1 LNRFSAVQPPGAR
14 TGAAPVPTSLKSVA
28 LLLYLTGILTVVYWV
43 VYFTSGAVQ
52 AESSEVYIA
61 FEDAFPAADGWMTLA
76 CFLAGAGLLRGR
88 AWGLLFGVAAGSAMI
103 FLGLMDVLFNLQHGM
118 YALGGVEMAIETV
131 INVWTLGFGSF
142 VIWFLWSRR
151 RLLAD
156 W

>member
-1 LNRFSAVQPPGAR
+1 MNQSSHAGLR
-14 TGAAPVPTSLKSVA
+14 TGTVPVPTSLKAVA
-28 LLLYLTGILTVVYWV
+28 ILLSITAVCTIAYWV

-52 AESSEVYIA
+52 ADHSEIYIA
-61 FEDAFPAADGWMTLA
+61 FENAFPAADGWMCLA
-76 CFLAGAGLLRGR
+76 CFLATAGLLRGR
-88 AWGLLFGVAAGSAMI
+88 SWGVLFGVAAGSAMI
-103 FLGLMDVLFNLQHGM
+103 FLGLMDVLFNLEQNM
-118 YALGGVEMAIETV
+118 YALGGAEMAVESF